1 MMRNI
6 KKFFHV
12 EFKISECEDN
22 VYSSDEEDEGE
33 EKGKETNEGEES

>member
-12 EFKISECEDN
+12 EFKIAECDDN
-22 VYSSDEEDEGE
+22 VYSSDEDDQEEEE
-33 EKGKETNEGEES
+33 EKK